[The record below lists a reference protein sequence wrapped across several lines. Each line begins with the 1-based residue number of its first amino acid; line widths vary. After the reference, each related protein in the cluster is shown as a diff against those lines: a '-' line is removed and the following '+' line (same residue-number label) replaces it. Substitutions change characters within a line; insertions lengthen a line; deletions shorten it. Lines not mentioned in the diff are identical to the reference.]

1 MKFGDKDYALVPD
14 RLKQFREENPRGSIE
29 TQETYNPDGS
39 ITFRA
44 TIVKDLADENSARA
58 TGSARYTE
66 AELKRPKS
74 FEKLETISIG
84 RSLSNLG
91 YLNDGRIA
99 STEEMEEFYDMKND
113 KLREEIE
120 KSKDVAELM
129 ELFKNMTPTEKKE
142 FTPLLG
148 ERRKALANVA
158 NSN

>member
-29 TQETYNPDGS
+29 TQETYNPDNS

-44 TIVKDLADENSARA
+44 TIVRDLADENSAKA

-84 RSLSNLG
+84 RALSNLG

-99 STEEMEEFYDMKND
+99 STEEMEEFYGIKAD
-113 KLREEIE
+113 KIREAVDEA
-120 KSKDVAELM
+120 KSVEDLMVIFKD
-129 ELFKNMTPTEKKE
+129 MTPAEKLE
-142 FTPLLG
+142 FQPLLS
-148 ERRKALANVA
+148 EKRKEL
-158 NSN
+158 SNGTKV